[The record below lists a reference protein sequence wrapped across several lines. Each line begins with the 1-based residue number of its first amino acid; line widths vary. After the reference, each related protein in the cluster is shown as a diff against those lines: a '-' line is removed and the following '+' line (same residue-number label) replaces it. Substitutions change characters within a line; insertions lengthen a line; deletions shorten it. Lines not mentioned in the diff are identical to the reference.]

1 MADAFD
7 PYHKWLGISPK
18 DQPPNHY
25 RLLAIELF
33 ESDPD
38 VIEGAADQRMAHV
51 RTFQTGQN
59 SALSQR
65 ILNELSAA
73 KLCLLNPEQKADY
86 DRQLQAKLL
95 SATPAP
101 VAAQPQPAPVAQPQP
116 APPPMPIP
124 ALAPVVVAPQAPAS
138 VIRARVKRGT
148 PAWQHP
154 AALAGAGAAAVLIG
168 LAIYILSAPSPPAVV
183 QTSRNDVAAAGVNP
197 PTPPVRKSSAPRAN
211 APAPVTRVEV
221 APTLSQA
228 SSAPAE
234 PDFEIL
240 EAQWGAGEK
249 WVDVSEGVRKL
260 VKDHRLLMMVW
271 LDKLGSPED
280 PAPGVAKNLRIRYR
294 SRGQVYTAEYPEY
307 FFVSLD
313 GNPLAPPFESPD
325 VLELLEA
332 RWGAGTAYFDVTA
345 RARER
350 IRDGRFSASADDF
363 VVKDVVPEGHEAN
376 GWANAFKVLWVRYRS
391 ATGEHTAY
399 SWNGDLLTID
409 VRSPQTAGPPID
421 LLKQIDVQRDAVQGD
436 WKLGASGLSAPGGM
450 YDRLQLPAEAPDEY
464 MLTAVVEADDELRD
478 VSFGLPVVGR
488 QVLCCVDGGK
498 GLASGLNKVN
508 NAWFN
513 QADKNPTSPWR
524 KLRLLEQGRP
534 NTLTYIVRKTSL
546 RVLRDGAQ
554 LVRWSGDPQ
563 SLSLSPNYVVPDPR
577 RLFVQSYDMPYRV
590 TKLTLA
596 PLAPAKSE
604 LILRPDPNA
613 PIDVLANID
622 LDRDALHGS
631 WQYDGKSLIS
641 PETSRGALQIPVV
654 LPEEYRLDVVA
665 AREAGDDNLTF
676 TVPIGGK
683 QSNLIIDGYQGT
695 LSGLQ
700 PIDGKSID
708 VNETRHEASI
718 FTDGQPKAISIA
730 VRKNGVQM
738 MCDGRKLVD
747 WTGDVARLGRPDK
760 LPYEDRAYLGDWY
773 SRYRI
778 TKLEVTPLGGSSTLA
793 PAPAVAAKAIDVLKQ
808 IDLKRDAQWGEWRLE
823 NSVLFAPATANSRL
837 QSPVIPP
844 EEYQLTLVAQGEP
857 MTRDIVMALPIA
869 GRQVLLVLDGWSG
882 TPSALLQLIDGKPE
896 ANNETTVNYR
906 VLADGETEIVCTVRK
921 TSIEVKCNGKQVIHW
936 SGDPAKLAND
946 RDVPSVKHLYL
957 YSWSTP
963 YRVSKFEIAS
973 LAAAS
978 SETRPPAGLLK
989 LFEDEPQFAAA
1000 LKTGEG
1006 TIEFDRETKFS
1017 GQGSLKVS
1025 GRQKYDEHLPGVE
1038 VKIRKQP
1045 QAPDEYRYLR
1055 FAWKK
1060 RGGEQIFFQLHFPNN
1075 WFRYSAGPY
1084 EGDGFAPSVRVAQEL
1099 PEDDFVEVTRDLA
1112 EDFGEFTFTGLGL
1125 TPVDG
1130 ECGWFDHIYVAREL
1144 KDFDQIPA
1152 PQPPPVVSAPASKRP
1167 RTLGDLLADYG
1178 PRSPPPDE
1186 ADERRALEEFQDAHG
1201 GDIAG
1206 AKSPDQ
1212 KRKLAER
1219 FLQTAEEVN
1228 DASTELY
1235 VLLRQAS
1242 KLGEGAGDLDVAWQS
1257 VEALAN
1263 RFEVD
1268 ELALQQ
1274 QSLTEV
1280 AKTAKSTLEARNLTD
1295 AACRLLAEA
1304 LAAEQVDAVKKVA
1317 AQAQSFAKRTKD
1329 AALVKA
1335 VGVRTREAS
1344 KRATEFTAVAAA
1356 RKKLKSQ
1363 PDDAVAN
1370 FTIGRF
1376 EACAAGH
1383 WDAALARLAR
1393 GGDSTWKSVAQDDLE
1408 AERNVSTA
1416 EQQISVADRWW
1427 ALAENEIWPGNF
1439 YLHVRAAQWYRRA
1452 RPAAAEKEKAR
1463 IDERLKTLLAEDDGL
1478 PVWDVFD
1485 IPADQT
1491 GGGYIR
1497 LAERRD
1503 LRTPFDYDGPVDVTF
1518 VARTDSLNIRLFA
1531 HGHEAVIWNW
1541 EVNPQELRVTR
1552 PTGDSVGTKF
1562 TPLAENRWYEFHYVI
1577 TPQGTT
1583 IAVDGEVVFDERNN
1597 YAAIPRSPVGVYGA
1611 RGSVVD
1617 VKKLVV
1623 KPLK

>member
-1 MADAFD
+1 MAEGFD

-73 KLCLLNPEQKADY
+73 KLCLLAPEQKADY

-95 SATPAP
+95 SATSAAAP
-101 VAAQPQPAPVAQPQP
+101 VAAKPQP

-124 ALAPVVVAPQAPAS
+124 APAPVVVAARAPAS
-138 VIRARVKRGT
+138 VLSKRAKPSKPG
-148 PAWQHP
+148 WQHP

-168 LAIYILSAPSPPAVV
+168 VAIYFLSAPSKPAVV
-183 QTSRNDVAAAGVNP
+183 QANRDDVTPANIKP
-197 PTPPVRKSSAPRAN
+197 PVPPVRKSSAPRAIS
-211 APAPVTRVEV
+211 PAPVAKVEV
-221 APTLSQA
+221 SPKLSR
-228 SSAPAE
+228 APAAPSE

-240 EAQWGAGEK
+240 EAEWGAGEN
-249 WVDVSEGVRKL
+249 WANVTEGVRKR
-260 VKDHRLLMMVW
+260 VINYRLMMIVW
-271 LDKLGSPED
+271 PGEFGSPAD

-294 SRGQVYTAEYPEY
+294 ARGQVFTVEYPE
-307 FFVSLD
+307 FFFACLD
-313 GNPLAPPFESPD
+313 GNPLAPPTDSPD
-325 VLELLEA
+325 GLEVLEA
-332 RWGAGTAYFDVTA
+332 RWGAGTAFFDVSA
-345 RARER
+345 KARER
-350 IRDGRFSASADDF
+350 VRDGRFSASADDF
-363 VVKDVVPEGHEAN
+363 VVKDVVPDGYEAN
-376 GWANAFKVLWVRYRS
+376 NWANAFKVLWMRYRN

-399 SWNGDLLTID
+399 SWNGDLLSID
-409 VRSPQTAGPPID
+409 VRLPQTAGPPVD

-436 WKLGASGLSAPGGM
+436 WKLDAGGLAAPGGM
-450 YDRLQLPAEAPDEY
+450 YDRLQLPGEAPEEY
-464 MLTAVVEADDELRD
+464 ILTAVVEAEGELRD
-478 VSFGLPVVGR
+478 VSFGLPVGGR
-488 QVLCCVDGGK
+488 QVLCTIDGGK
-498 GLASGLNKVN
+498 GLASGMNKVN
-508 NAWFN
+508 DAWFI

-524 KLRLLEQGRP
+524 KVRLLEQGRP
-534 NTLTYIVRKTSL
+534 NTLTYIVRKSSV

-577 RLFVQSYDMPYRV
+577 KLFVQSYDMPFRV
-590 TKLTLA
+590 TKLELT

-604 LILRPDPNA
+604 LILRPEPNA
-613 PIDVLANID
+613 PIDVLAKID

-631 WQYDGKSLIS
+631 WQFDGHSLIT
-641 PETSRGALQIPVV
+641 PQNSRGALQLPVV
-654 LPEEYRLDVVA
+654 LPEEYRLEAIA
-665 AREAGDDNLTF
+665 ARESGDDNLTF

-683 QSNLIIDGYQGT
+683 QSNLIIDGYKGT

-708 VNETRHEASI
+708 VNETRHEASL
-718 FTDGQPKAISIA
+718 FADGQPKAISIT

-738 MCDGRKLVD
+738 VCDGRTLVD
-747 WTGDVARLGRPDK
+747 WTGDVSRLGRPDK

-778 TKLEVTPLGGSSTLA
+778 TKLEVTPLGGDSTPA
-793 PAPAVAAKAIDVLKQ
+793 PAPAVAGKAIDVLKQ

-837 QSPVIPP
+837 QSPVVPP
-844 EEYQLTLVAQGEP
+844 EEYQLTLVAQGDP
-857 MTRDIVMALPIA
+857 ITRDIVMALPIA

-882 TPSALLQLIDGKPE
+882 TPSALLQLIDGKPKP
-896 ANNETTVNYR
+896 NNETTVNHR

-963 YRVSKFEIAS
+963 YRVSKFEIAP

-978 SETRPPAGLLK
+978 VETRPPAGLLK

-1006 TIEFDRETKFS
+1006 SIEFDRETKFS

-1045 QAPDEYRYLR
+1045 QAPGEYRYLR

-1060 RGGEQIFFQLHFPNN
+1060 RGGEQILFQLHYPNN
-1075 WFRYSAGPY
+1075 WFRYSAGPF
-1084 EGDGFAPSVRVAQEL
+1084 EGDGFAPSVRVSNEL
-1099 PEDDFVEVTRDLA
+1099 PEDDFVVVTRDLA
-1112 EDFGEFTFTGLGL
+1112 EDFGEFTFTGMAL

-1130 ECGWFDHIYVAREL
+1130 ECAWFDHIYMAREL
-1144 KDFDQIPA
+1144 KDFDQLPA
-1152 PQPPPVVSAPASKRP
+1152 PRPPAVASAPASKRP

-1178 PRSPPPDE
+1178 PRSRPPDD
-1186 ADERRALEEFQDAHG
+1186 ADERKAFKEFQDSHG
-1201 GDIAG
+1201 GEIAG

-1219 FLQTAEEVN
+1219 LLQIAAETE
-1228 DASTELY
+1228 DASAALY
-1235 VLLRQAS
+1235 VLLLQAS
-1242 KLGEGAGDLDVAWQS
+1242 KLGEAAGDSDVAWQAI
-1257 VEALAN
+1257 EALAN

-1268 ELALQQ
+1268 EIALRQ
-1274 QSLTEV
+1274 QSLAEF
-1280 AKTAKSTLEARNLTD
+1280 AKTAKSPLEARNLTD
-1295 AACRLLAEA
+1295 AACQLLADA
-1304 LAAEQVDAVKKVA
+1304 LAAEQADAVKKIA

-1335 VGVRTREAS
+1335 VGVRTREAG
-1344 KRATEFTAVAAA
+1344 KRATEFAAVAAA

-1363 PDDAVAN
+1363 PDDAEAN

-1383 WDAALARLAR
+1383 WDIALARLAL
-1393 GGDSTWKSVAQDDLE
+1393 GSDSTWKSVAEDDLE
-1408 AERNVSTA
+1408 GERNVSTA
-1416 EQQISVADRWW
+1416 EQQISVGDRWW
-1427 ALAENEIWPGNF
+1427 ALAENEIWPGKF
-1439 YLHVRAAQWYRRA
+1439 YMHVRAAQWYRRA
-1452 RPAAAEKEKAR
+1452 RPAAAEKDKAR

-1478 PVWDVFD
+1478 PVWELFD
-1485 IPADQT
+1485 ISPDQKR
-1491 GGGYIR
+1491 GGYVR
-1497 LAERRD
+1497 LAERSG
-1503 LRTPFDYDGPVDVTF
+1503 LRTPFEYEGPLDVTF

-1541 EVNPQELRVTR
+1541 EVNPMELRVTR
-1552 PTGDSVGTKF
+1552 PTGDAVGTKF

-1617 VKKLVV
+1617 VKKFVV